1 MFRTATTE
9 AFMRFPA
16 FSCAAIFAFFLLASP
31 SAFAL
36 STDRD
41 SGMNS
46 DGSAKFSDPDDQRPG
61 FARGQSDDDSASVN
75 TRSITPAVSPGMSG
89 FENAHSFNPQNQGP
103 DAFDQAYSHK

>member
-1 MFRTATTE
+1 MRQS
-9 AFMRFPA
+9 AFF
-16 FSCAAIFAFFLLASP
+16 CAAIFALLLLASS

-61 FARGQSDDDSASVN
+61 FARGQSDDDSASAN
-75 TRSITPAVSPGMSG
+75 ARSIAPTVSPGMAG
-89 FENAHSFNPQNQGP
+89 LENGRSFNPQNQGP